1 VCPIFLISCKTL
13 EGVDLFKN
21 FLSNLQFSNTES
33 NIENEA
39 YGGEFHVSRTFKK
52 NNNHILAGIVH
63 KGKFRQNQ
71 KTLLGPN
78 NEGTFTDVEIK
89 SIHCN
94 GVPVISVKAGQ
105 MCSILIKLQRFHEK
119 WLQIAG
125 GEIRKGMVLLD
136 FKDGLGVEA
145 CYSFKAEFWSYD
157 DTPYTIKSTF

>member
-1 VCPIFLISCKTL
+1 MLDDVVYELRTQIWEIANRVGNVIHNKKDIVLINRQMQSQIVCPIFLISCKTL

-39 YGGEFHVSRTFKK
+39 YGGEFHVSRTFIK

-94 GVPVISVKAGQ
+94 GVPVISVKAG
-105 MCSILIKLQRFHEK
+105 
-119 WLQIAG
+119 
-125 GEIRKGMVLLD
+125 
-136 FKDGLGVEA
+136 
-145 CYSFKAEFWSYD
+145 
-157 DTPYTIKSTF
+157 